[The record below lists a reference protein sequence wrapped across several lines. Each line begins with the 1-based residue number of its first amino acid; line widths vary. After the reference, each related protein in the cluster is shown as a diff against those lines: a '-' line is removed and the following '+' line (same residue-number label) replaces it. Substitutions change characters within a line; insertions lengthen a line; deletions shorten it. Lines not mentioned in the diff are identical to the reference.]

1 MIGLKN
7 LRPGSLPGVPK
18 RRKLLA
24 LFVAGGADLVEM
36 ALFPLFFE
44 GAASP
49 FDLVLDLVT
58 AGLLGAI
65 LGFRWRF
72 LAALAAEA
80 VPVLSLFPTWTALVL
95 TIPTEPVWASPP
107 GSPRRVGPD
116 PALPEREAP
125 PEGRE

>member
-1 MIGLKN
+1 MIGLRN
-7 LRPGSLPGVPK
+7 FRPSTFPGVSK

-49 FDLVLDLVT
+49 FDLVLDLGT
-58 AGLLGAI
+58 AAVLGGI

-72 LAALAAEA
+72 LLALGAEV

-95 TIPTEPVWASPP
+95 SVPSEGDQP
-107 GSPRRVGPD
+107 PRRVGSD
-116 PALPEREAP
+116 PALPASGEPR
-125 PEGRE
+125 EGRV